1 MKQQIEQIQVPDGYK
16 LVRTEMESGVLFTY
30 EPVLEEKTTIYT
42 YSNDGIIK
50 TILLGI
56 EDDIAYVFDYRNEVS
71 TRNLKDIFFNE
82 EDAINSIKIKD
93 ITNYWCSDCTNDNF
107 ELFYVNL
114 F

>member
-1 MKQQIEQIQVPDGYK
+1 MIKELVEIQVPKGYK

-30 EPVLEEKTTIYT
+30 EPDLEEKTTIYT
-42 YSNDGIIK
+42 YSNDGVIK

-56 EDDIAYVFDYRNEVS
+56 EDDVAYVFDYRNGVS
-71 TRNLKDIFFNE
+71 TRNLKDVFLSE
-82 EDAINSIKIKD
+82 KDAINSIKVND

-107 ELFYVNL
+107 EIFYVNL